1 MLADLV
7 VSGLTAGSLYG
18 LVAVGFNILY
28 RPTKDFNFALGD
40 LVMLGAMGSAVLLSH
55 WHWP

>member
-1 MLADLV
+1 MVLDLV

-28 RPTKDFNFALGD
+28 RPTKVFNCA
-40 LVMLGAMGSAVLLSH
+40 
-55 WHWP
+55 